1 MREEKRMS
9 EAKSGDKVSVHYTAK
24 LDDGSVFDS
33 SSGRDPLEFTIGE
46 GQVIPGFEEAVVGM
60 NPGETKS
67 AQIAPQNAYGERH
80 DEMIIVVD
88 RKRLPEGMNPEL
100 GQQVEVHR
108 PDGYVFIAIVTD
120 VTDGTVTLDA
130 NHPLAGKNL
139 NFDIELVNIL

>member
-1 MREEKRMS
+1 
-9 EAKSGDKVSVHYTAK
+9 
-24 LDDGSVFDS
+24 
-33 SSGRDPLEFTIGE
+33 
-46 GQVIPGFEEAVVGM
+46 M

-88 RKRLPEGMNPEL
+88 RNRLPEGMNPEL